1 MKKGKFSTKILY
13 EEIQVFLETSANNI
27 ALGNFFSLKEKSF
40 YSKNQSKLFIF
51 CGVTE
56 SNFTWKLG

>member
-27 ALGNFFSLKEKSF
+27 TLGNFFSLKKKSF
-40 YSKNQSKLFIF
+40 YSKYQSKLIF